1 MKSVDSIC
9 SICDISIMSDHDDR
23 IFRLSVE
30 YIDKIHDLQ
39 GIPFVEISCRLICEK
54 IRDICDESSCY
65 RHTLLLSSWELSR
78 KAVSLPSESDFLDD
92 LIRIIS
98 SFCMRNIKDQVDI
111 LWYGKIRDK
120 LECLKYESNILSTI
134 LDASIRSKFRDI
146 SISQNDRSSIW
157 RYNTSYKREDR
168 RFPCSTR
175 THKSYEF
182 SWSNLPIKISKK
194 SDPLIARSIR
204 FGNIF

>member
-9 SICDISIMSDHDDR
+9 SICDISIMGDHDDR
-23 IFRLSVE
+23 IFRLSMQ
-30 YIDKIHDLQ
+30 YIDEIHNLQ
-39 GIPFVEISCRLICEK
+39 SISFIEIPRRLICEK
-54 IRDICDESSCY
+54 IGDICDESSCY

-78 KAVSLPSESDFLDD
+78 KAVSLPYKSDFLDD
-92 LIRIIS
+92 LIRTIS
-98 SFCMRNIKDQVDI
+98 SFCMRNIKYQVDI
-111 LWYGKIRDK
+111 LWYSKIGDK

-134 LDASIRSKFRDI
+134 LDTSVRSKFRDI

-157 RYNTSYKREDR
+157 RYDTSYKREDR
-168 RFPCSTR
+168 RLPCSTR
-175 THKSYEF
+175 PHECYEF

-194 SDPLIARSIR
+194 SDLLIARSIG